1 MAKKDY
7 YKILEVPRTASQE
20 DIKKAYRKLAI
31 KYHPDKNP
39 NNPQAEQR
47 FKELNEAY
55 EVLSDPEKRKKYDQ
69 FGENWEFA
77 EQYAGAGA
85 RGYGY
90 GGGKGTYTT
99 FSFDD
104 IFDNE
109 SGSNSDG
116 GFRDIFESIFGE
128 RFSGKKA
135 KKEQDVQ
142 GTIEISLEEACLGTS
157 KVINVE
163 DQKIRLQIKPG
174 SYDGLQLKIK
184 GKGRLNPSTG
194 ERSDLY
200 LTIRVRPHSLFER
213 KGDDLYMQLPIS
225 FGLAALGGEVTLDTI
240 DSKVALKIPAGTDSG
255 KTLRVKGKGMPLY
268 DNPQQRGDLYVQVQ
282 IVSPKKLTD
291 EQRRILE
298 TLR

>member
-85 RGYGY
+85 KGYGY
-90 GGGKGTYTT
+90 NGGKGTYTT

-104 IFDNE
+104 IFGNE
-109 SGSNSDG
+109 SESNSDG

-128 RFSGKKA
+128 RFSGKRA
-135 KKEQDVQ
+135 KKEQDMQ

-157 KVINVE
+157 KVIDVE

-174 SYDGLQLKIK
+174 SYDGLQLRIK
-184 GKGRLNPSTG
+184 EKGRLNPMTG
-194 ERSDLY
+194 
-200 LTIRVRPHSLFER
+200 
-213 KGDDLYMQLPIS
+213 K
-225 FGLAALGGEVTLDTI
+225 
-240 DSKVALKIPAGTDSG
+240 
-255 KTLRVKGKGMPLY
+255 
-268 DNPQQRGDLYVQVQ
+268 RGDLYLNIHVR
-282 IVSPKKLTD
+282 P
-291 EQRRILE
+291 
-298 TLR
+298 

>member
-7 YKILEVPRTASQE
+7 YKILEIPRTASQD

-85 RGYGY
+85 KGYGY
-90 GGGKGTYTT
+90 GGGGYST

-104 IFDNE
+104 IFGN
-109 SGSNSDG
+109 GSEGTYGG
-116 GFRDIFESIFGE
+116 GFRDIFENIFGE

-135 KKEQDVQ
+135 KPKEQDVQ
-142 GTIEISLEEACLGTS
+142 GNVEISLEEACLGTT
-157 KVINVE
+157 KVLNVE

-184 GKGRLNPSTG
+184 EKGRLNPTTG
-194 ERSDLY
+194 RRGDLY
-200 LTIRVRPHSLFER
+200 LNVRVKPHPLFER
-213 KGDDLYMQLPIS
+213 KGDDLYTKLPIS
-225 FGLAALGGEVTLDTI
+225 FGLAALGGDVTVDTI
-240 DSKVALKIPAGTDSG
+240 DSKVNLKVPAGTDSG
-255 KTLRVKGKGMPLY
+255 KILRVKGKGMPLY
-268 DNPQQRGDLYVQVQ
+268 DHPNERGDLYVQVQ